1 MWKALFRMAAPESN
15 INISV
20 TLKIIFEI
28 QTTDITTTYNRKL
41 GAYPPFVAEL
51 CFRISILI

>member
-1 MWKALFRMAAPESN
+1 MAAPESN

-28 QTTDITTTYNRKL
+28 KTTDITTTYNRKL

-51 CFRISILI
+51 YFLISIPI